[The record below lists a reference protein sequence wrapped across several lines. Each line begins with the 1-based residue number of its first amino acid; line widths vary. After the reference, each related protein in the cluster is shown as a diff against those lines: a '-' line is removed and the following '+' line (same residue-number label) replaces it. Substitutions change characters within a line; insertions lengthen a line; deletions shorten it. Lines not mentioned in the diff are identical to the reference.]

1 MSTEQNYNNA
11 PILMCK
17 RINLKLNAEWASA
30 CRRVD
35 TLAEQHSRMQKKCNK
50 NRKINKRNIN
60 QLTVCLL
67 SARVASNFNEWMRL
81 LVWVCEWL
89 RC

>member
-17 RINLKLNAEWASA
+17 RINLKSNAERASA

-35 TLAEQHSRMQKKCNK
+35 TLAEKH
-50 NRKINKRNIN
+50 RKAKEINL
-60 QLTVCLL
+60 Q
-67 SARVASNFNEWMRL
+67 
-81 LVWVCEWL
+81 
-89 RC
+89 